1 MRWQKAESC
10 VARQQNAALTRIWT
24 GVAAATMNRTNHYTT
39 TGNLL
44 GSWSSCSLAEWLR
57 RWTRIPLG
65 YPSAVRILPT
75 SCLEKCLWL
84 FFSPLASIFSPSLH
98 RTSKPLA
105 IFGAINQWFPVVVQW
120 LVLCIVAAATL
131 VRIWV
136 KAAFCCRAAGTW
148 LCFLPPH
155 PTAGFCVWSSLESC
169 AAFLQPRQLAGCR
182 QKYSRKIM
190 GSAHVQPISCPSC
203 LGCRKAAQ
211 DSSELQT
218 QNPAEEWGGKI
229 QRNVPQRPTSKSC
242 LDPATNLGC
251 CSHNA

>member
-1 MRWQKAESC
+1 MDQNSIGVSQRKFESC
-10 VARQQNAALTRIWT
+10 QLAAFRNAK
-24 GVAAATMNRTNHYTT
+24 
-39 TGNLL
+39 
-44 GSWSSCSLAEWLR
+44 
-57 RWTRIPLG
+57 
-65 YPSAVRILPT
+65 
-75 SCLEKCLWL
+75 EKCLWL

-98 RTSKPLA
+98 QTSKPLA

-182 QKYSRKIM
+182 QKCSRKIM

-229 QRNVPQRPTSKSC
+229 QRNVPHRPTAKCC
-242 LDPATNLGC
+242 LDPASNLGC